1 MSELTSASFV
11 FADAA
16 VDRADALRNDPE
28 ALRRAWPTAR
38 LLLLDADGNAYA
50 DAQGQPLTL
59 TGASLGDAVA
69 QAIFL
74 GLRDGTAWFALA
86 AAALDAQLDP
96 PQRID
101 LRRAAAEWPAA
112 ASGLFA
118 YARGMLHWQ
127 SRTRF
132 CGVCGGAIAFG
143 RGGFLGTCTQC
154 ASEHYPRVDPAVIV
168 AVSDGRR
175 LLLGRQAS
183 WPARR
188 YSVIAGFV
196 EPGESLEQ
204 TVAREVAEET
214 QVRVR
219 PGSCRYYG
227 AQPWPFPGALM
238 LGFRALAEPDAPQVD
253 GELEDARWVERDE
266 IGAALQRAAT
276 LGDSDSAD
284 DGHGLRL
291 PPRISIAHA
300 LVVDWYRR
308 DGDHA

>member
-1 MSELTSASFV
+1 MPELTPASFA
-11 FADAA
+11 FADAV
-16 VDRADALRNDPE
+16 VDRADALRNDPA
-28 ALRRAWPTAR
+28 ALRRIWPEAR

-50 DAQGQPLTL
+50 DADGRVLLL
-59 TGASLGDAVA
+59 TGAALGDPMDR
-69 QAIFL
+69 AIFL
-74 GLRDGTAWFALA
+74 GLCAGDAWFAMA
-86 AAALDAQLDP
+86 AAALDPDLEP
-96 PQRID
+96 PQRMD
-101 LRRAAAEWPAA
+101 LRRAAGEWPAA
-112 ASGLFA
+112 DAGLFA

-132 CGVCGGAIAFG
+132 CGVCGGAIALR
-143 RGGFLGTCTQC
+143 RGGFLGVCTQC

-168 AVSDGRR
+168 AVGDGAR

-238 LGFRALAEPDAPQVD
+238 LGFSALAEPDAPQVD
-253 GELEDARWVERDE
+253 GELEDARWFERAE
-266 IGAALQRAAT
+266 IGGALQRAAAQ
-276 LGDSDSAD
+276 GDGAD
-284 DGHGLRL
+284 DRHGLRL

-300 LVVDWYRR
+300 LVEDWYRR
-308 DGDHA
+308 GGDPA

>member
-1 MSELTSASFV
+1 MSDPTPDSFA
-11 FADAA
+11 FAGPAI
-16 VDRADALRNDPE
+16 DRADAVRNDPA
-28 ALRRAWPTAR
+28 ALRQAWEQAR
-38 LLLLDADGNAYA
+38 VLVLDADGHAHA
-50 DAQGQPLTL
+50 DADGRPLIASAAAL
-59 TGASLGDAVA
+59 GALAE
-69 QAIFL
+69 QALFL
-74 GLRDGTAWFALA
+74 GLDHGQAWFALA
-86 AAALDAQLDP
+86 ADAVPQLAPP

-101 LRRAAAEWPAA
+101 LRRAAAEWPALEA
-112 ASGLFA
+112 GLFA
-118 YARGMLHWQ
+118 YARAMLHWQ

-132 CGVCGGAIAFG
+132 CGVCGGTIALQ
-143 RGGFLGTCTQC
+143 RGGFLGVCTQC

-238 LGFRALAEPDAPQVD
+238 LGFRAQAEADTPQVD
-253 GELEDARWVERDE
+253 GELEDARWFERE
-266 IGAALQRAAT
+266 EVGAALARLAAH
-276 LGDSDSAD
+276 GDSAD

-291 PPRISIAHA
+291 PPRISIARA
-300 LVVDWYRR
+300 LIEDWYRR
-308 DGDHA
+308 GAPT

>member
-1 MSELTSASFV
+1 MPELTPVSFA

-28 ALRRAWPTAR
+28 ALRRAWPEAR

-50 DAQGQPLTL
+50 DAHGQPLAL
-59 TGASLGDAVA
+59 TGAALGDLVE

-74 GLRDGTAWFALA
+74 GLRDGATWFALA
-86 AAALDAQLDP
+86 AGMLDADFDP
-96 PQRID
+96 PQRMD

-112 ASGLFA
+112 AAALFA

-132 CGVCGGAIAFG
+132 CGVCGGAIALR
-143 RGGFLGTCTQC
+143 RGGFLGVCTRC

-168 AVSDGRR
+168 AVGDGRR

-253 GELEDARWVERDE
+253 GELEDARWFERDE
-266 IGAALQRAAT
+266 IGAALQRAAAQ
-276 LGDSDSAD
+276 GDSAD

-291 PPRISIAHA
+291 PPRISIARA
-300 LVVDWYRR
+300 LVEDWYRR
-308 DGDHA
+308 GGDHDA

>member
-1 MSELTSASFV
+1 MSDPTPDSFA
-11 FADAA
+11 FAGPAI
-16 VDRADALRNDPE
+16 DRADAVRNDAA
-28 ALRRAWPTAR
+28 ALRQAWDQAR
-38 LLLLDADGNAYA
+38 VLVLEADGHAHADADGRPLIASGA
-50 DAQGQPLTL
+50 ALDAL
-59 TGASLGDAVA
+59 AE
-69 QAIFL
+69 QALFL
-74 GLRDGTAWFALA
+74 GLDHGQAWFALA
-86 AAALDAQLDP
+86 ADAVPQLAAP

-101 LRRAAAEWPAA
+101 LRRAAAEWPAREA
-112 ASGLFA
+112 GLFA
-118 YARGMLHWQ
+118 YARAMLHWQ

-132 CGVCGGAIAFG
+132 CGVCGGTIALQ
-143 RGGFLGTCTQC
+143 RGGFLGVCTQC

-219 PGSCRYYG
+219 PGSCRYFG

-238 LGFRALAEPDAPQVD
+238 LGFTAQAEADTPQVD
-253 GELEDARWVERDE
+253 GELEDARWFEREDV
-266 IGAALQRAAT
+266 GAALARLAAH
-276 LGDSDSAD
+276 GDSAD

-291 PPRISIAHA
+291 PPRISIARA
-300 LVVDWYRR
+300 LIEDWYRH
-308 DGDHA
+308 GAPA

>member
-1 MSELTSASFV
+1 MLELTPACFA
-11 FADAA
+11 FADA
-16 VDRADALRNDPE
+16 VIDRADALRNDPD
-28 ALRRAWPTAR
+28 ALRSVWPAAQ

-50 DAQGQPLTL
+50 DAHGQPLAL
-59 TGASLGDAVA
+59 TGAALGEVVE

-74 GLRDGTAWFALA
+74 GLRDGAAWFALA
-86 AAALDAQLDP
+86 AAALEVDIDP
-96 PQRID
+96 PQRIE
-101 LRRAAAEWPAA
+101 LRRAATEWPAF

-132 CGVCGGAIAFG
+132 CGVCGGAIGFR
-143 RGGFLGTCTQC
+143 RGGFLGVCTHC

-168 AVSDGRR
+168 AVSDGTR

-238 LGFRALAEPDAPQVD
+238 LGFSALAEPDAPQVD
-253 GELEDARWVERDE
+253 GELEDARWFERDE
-266 IGAALQRAAT
+266 IGGALQRAAAH
-276 LGDSDSAD
+276 GDSAD
-284 DGHGLRL
+284 DGHGMRL
-291 PPRISIAHA
+291 PPRISIARV
-300 LVVDWYRR
+300 LVEDWYRR
-308 DGDHA
+308 GGDHAA